1 MIIAESQHPYLAS
14 HTKHRR
20 LNQNGVIGLPGITLG
35 AHAIRSPQKHHL
47 SIRRCQRYGEC
58 HTCLSPNLGCLQGIH
73 SSVEA
78 HTDRHSRPTQ
88 SSGRRWC
95 ARCSAEDEFNP
106 PDEDFCPP
114 LSFGAIASINKLHD
128 TVTRFANAYAQDVI
142 IASLNKRHGQVFSRL
157 AVISKS
163 EIGRIMRA
171 LYNLEMYFICCREQ
185 LLCEL
190 DSQEEYISTGIL
202 PNLDHLL
209 RKFAPWNVEQM
220 AGVWEYMM
228 VTVIPG

>member
-1 MIIAESQHPYLAS
+1 MERMPLEVLKNIICQLDDVRDMA
-14 HTKHRR
+14 
-20 LNQNGVIGLPGITLG
+20 N
-35 AHAIRSPQKHHL
+35 AIRACPQIWAAYKEFTAV
-47 SIRRCQRYGEC
+47 SK
-58 HTCLSPNLGCLQGIH
+58 
-73 SSVEA
+73 
-78 HTDRHSRPTQ
+78 PTQ
-88 SSGRRWC
+88 IATRVLLNRLDADGVRGAALWTHEIRSWDEMDQDEFEETC
-95 ARCSAEDEFNP
+95 EDEFNP

-128 TVTRFANAYAQDVI
+128 TVTRFANAYAQNVI
-142 IASLNKRHGQVFSRL
+142 IASLNKRHGQVFPRL